1 MAVCVSRAGAG
12 CGPTKSPRKS
22 NGKAR
27 KLAPEGETAAFV
39 VPAEG
44 VTAYDYYT
52 GIASTATSTASAKVF
67 MNWNLSK
74 RGQQVFSDMGEYSV
88 RSDIAAPH
96 VRGIQLPD
104 FDDPRVH
111 RITPAEAIANA
122 ADDQKIWNA
131 IFGYNE

>member
-1 MAVCVSRAGAG
+1 M
-12 CGPTKSPRKS
+12 PFD
-22 NGKAR
+22 
-27 KLAPEGETAAFV
+27 LAPELWKRIPHTSNTPSPPGL
-39 VPAEG
+39 
-44 VTAYDYYT
+44 
-52 GIASTATSTASAKVF
+52 ASTATNTAAAQVF

-111 RITPAEAIANA
+111 RVTPAEAIANA
-122 ADDQKIWNA
+122 ADDQKTWNA